1 MKLPYTDVEYF
12 NYYKN
17 WISEQLLSYFV
28 NIPKNKSKKEDMA
41 HKLLERISQSEEIP
55 IQQVDTYNSMEEL
68 GESNFLLNYVIP
80 GKPVVIKGMAKD
92 WPCVKNWSLDYFSE
106 KFGDEKLPFLESQT
120 GEYNYVEYPLRD
132 ICKEIEDGSRKYAKF
147 SNLILKY
154 PELINDFDRD
164 FMNSTCAVRN
174 LESSIQLFI
183 GGAGTTTN
191 IHTAISNVSFVQV
204 HGNKKWLT
212 LPKEWTPVL
221 NPVVD
226 TQPQFM
232 ASEFF
237 NNLNSDE
244 NKHITKKLP
253 FIEVNLEA
261 GDFFFNPAWTWHAVE
276 NTSTSI
282 GVAFRWVPLRAAI
295 QSPILTTMVILKQ
308 LGYVFNMKNHT
319 KGQYFPEK
327 WP

>member
-1 MKLPYTDVEYF
+1 MKLPYNDIEYF
-12 NYYKN
+12 NYYRY
-17 WISEQLLSYFV
+17 WITEQLTSYL
-28 NIPKNKSKKEDMA
+28 ITTPSHKSKKENMA
-41 HKLLERISQSEEIP
+41 NKFLERIEDWPETD
-55 IQQVDTYNSMEEL
+55 IQPVDTYQSIDDISPHE
-68 GESNFLLNYVIP
+68 FLTKYVIP
-80 GKPVVIKGMAKD
+80 GKPVVIKGVAKQ
-92 WPCVKNWSLDYFSE
+92 WPCVKNWSLKYFE
-106 KFGDEKLPFLESQT
+106 DKFGDEMLPFLESQT
-120 GEYNYVEYPLRD
+120 GEYNYVEYPLRQ
-132 ICKEIEDGSRKYAKF
+132 ICHEISNGSRKYAKF
-147 SNLILKY
+147 SNLILKH
-154 PELINDFDRD
+154 PELVDDFDRE

-191 IHTAISNVSFVQV
+191 IHTAISNVSFIQV
-204 HGNKKWLT
+204 HGNKRWLT

-232 ASEFF
+232 ANEFF
-237 NNLNSDE
+237 DNLNSEE
-244 NKHITKKLP
+244 NSYITKKLP

-282 GVAFRWVPLRAAI
+282 GVAFRWVPFRALI
-295 QSPILTTMVILKQ
+295 QSPILSAMVVLKQ
-308 LGYVFNMKNHT
+308 LSYMLNMKNHT
-319 KGQYFPEK
+319 KGQYFPTK